1 MGRQRAY
8 AMISGLPVRLAAVAL
23 AACVLAGCERASDLA
38 DPPVDLGP
46 FDLGLNIVVA
56 DNAQKVPISRDATP
70 DEWERSLSRAVESRF
85 GRYDGD
91 RYYNIGISVDG
102 YALAPPG
109 VPVLVTPKS
118 VLVVTVNVWDDARQQ
133 KLNGAGTQ
141 FTVFESL
148 SGEQV
153 IGTGI
158 TRTKQEQMDALSY
171 NVAKVI
177 ENWFL
182 EHPQWFGPGIPVPD
196 PSAEGAAAPAGA
208 VDVNAALATAPQ
220 VSAPGTP
227 SVPATPVASAPARA
241 PAAAPAPD
249 AEVAVPAAGGETLP
263 ELPAGAIYP
272 DTP

>member
-1 MGRQRAY
+1 
-8 AMISGLPVRLAAVAL
+8 
-23 AACVLAGCERASDLA
+23 
-38 DPPVDLGP
+38 
-46 FDLGLNIVVA
+46 VVA

-70 DEWERSLSRAVESRF
+70 DEWEAALSRAVQDRF
-85 GRYDGD
+85 GRYDGP
-91 RYYNIGISVDG
+91 RFYNIGINVDG

-118 VLVVTVNVWDDARQQ
+118 VLVVTVNVWDDERQQ

-158 TRTKQEQMDALSY
+158 TRTKKEQMDALAY
-171 NVAKVI
+171 NAAKVI

-196 PSAEGAAAPAGA
+196 PSAEGPAAPAGA
-208 VDVNAALATAPQ
+208 VDVSATLA
-220 VSAPGTP
+220 APGGI
-227 SVPATPVASAPARA
+227 AP
-241 PAAAPAPD
+241 
-249 AEVAVPAAGGETLP
+249 AVPAAAASPSAMAAPVSAAPQRAPAGTTLP
-263 ELPAGAIYP
+263 ALPPGAIYP